1 MITLAPDMASF
12 ERPAQ
17 WDAEMI
23 AFLEWMQALPPE
35 LNALVPFLASAAG
48 PSGIFVTYTFDGA
61 SASVADPGAGKLRL
75 NNLTQGGA
83 TAALADNVDSLGVSA
98 TGRLARLTSTSDLE
112 GNILAYKVG
121 DPTKWLMGGVSANT
135 AASGY
140 YNMTLTDVEVSTAN
154 PFADGDSLVMIIMP
168 KGDKGDKGDTGATP
182 DIGPHLIVRDEK
194 TAGSSGGS
202 ASTGA
207 NTRTLNTTVRNVIS
221 GASLAANQITLPA
234 GTYHV
239 EARAPAF
246 GVGANQLYL
255 YNVTDSTVAAIGE
268 AANAVDIGAQ
278 GYYTGSL
285 ACLAGKFTIAASKVF
300 ELRHYCTATGAGSV
314 ALGSSVGSGLATV
327 FAVVEVWVR

>member
-12 ERPAQ
+12 DRPAQ
-17 WDAEMI
+17 WDDEMM

-48 PSGIFVTYTFDGA
+48 PSGIFITYTFDGA
-61 SASVADPGAGKLRL
+61 SALVADPPDGKLRL
-75 NNLTQGGA
+75 NNLTQSGA
-83 TAALADNVDSLGVSA
+83 TAALADNVDNLGVSA

-112 GNILAYKVG
+112 GYVLAYKVG

-140 YNMTLTDVEVSTAN
+140 YNMTLTSVEVSTPN
-154 PFADGDSLVMIIMP
+154 PFADGDSLVLILVP
-168 KGDKGDKGDTGATP
+168 KGDKGDTGATP

-202 ASTGA
+202 ASAGV

-221 GASLAANQITLPA
+221 GASLADNQITLPA

-246 GVGANQLYL
+246 GVGVNQLYL
-255 YNVTDSTVAAIGE
+255 YNVNDSTVAAIGE

-285 ACLAGKFTIAASKVF
+285 ACLAGEFTVAASKVF
-300 ELRHYCTATGAGSV
+300 ELRHYCTSTGAGSV
-314 ALGSSVGSGLATV
+314 ALGSSVGAGIATV
-327 FAVVEVWVR
+327 FAVVEVWKR